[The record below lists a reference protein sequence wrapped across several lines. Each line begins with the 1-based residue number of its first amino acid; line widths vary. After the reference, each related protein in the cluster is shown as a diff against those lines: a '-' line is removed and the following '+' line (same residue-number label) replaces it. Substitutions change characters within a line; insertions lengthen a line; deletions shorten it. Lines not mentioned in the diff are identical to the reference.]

1 MQPISAEFAEKKLRT
16 PSVYVTGLTAK
27 ITDVKEANYN
37 GYPYLAFETTASPVE
52 GLSFS
57 SLTKVREGRYLTE
70 KTDPVTNKVVEVA
83 DAYAS
88 RCYPKGTFVE
98 ALKALTAKVM
108 ALDESERTYGKLAEL
123 AREEFKG
130 KSFTISSQARYLDK
144 GGEKH
149 DLKDYNF
156 VTE

>member
-1 MQPISAEFAEKKLRT
+1 MQPISTEFAEKKLRT
-16 PSVYVTGLTAK
+16 PSVYQVGTTVK
-27 ITDVKEANYN
+27 IVDVKEASYN
-37 GYPYLAFETTASPVE
+37 GYPYRAFETTASSDE

-70 KTDPVTNKVVEVA
+70 KSDPTTGKVIEVA
-83 DAYAS
+83 DSLPS
-88 RCYPKGTFVE
+88 RAYPKGTFVD

-156 VTE
+156 VAE